1 MNNMCH
7 IFNLIRVYNV
17 LLSGI
22 TVFIAAYLLDFF
34 LFYSTFKLS
43 IIVMSTMTI
52 GNIMNDLLDI
62 ESDQINHPN
71 RVLASNRLTVRFA
84 ILIFSFS
91 VFILVYFSLQ
101 ISFKSLFF
109 LYGFILPLL
118 FSYNIYFK
126 KFPVIGNIIVSLLL
140 GSVFWFTELA
150 LLDSFSI
157 LYTPFFLVII
167 FSFVREIIKDMED
180 YDGDKSVGMLTLPII
195 VGKEAMNYI
204 IIFSVLTLIIV
215 LLFPFIFWNYNLKY
229 LLLLIILIEIPLIYS
244 LILLVK
250 YPSKKTY
257 ASIASLLKILTIG
270 GLLIIM
276 VSKN

>member
-1 MNNMCH
+1 MNNMGH
-7 IFNLIRVYNV
+7 IFHLIRVYNV

-22 TVFIAAYLLDFF
+22 TVFIAAYLLDFY

-52 GNIMNDLLDI
+52 GNIMNDILDI
-62 ESDQINHPN
+62 ESDQINHPD
-71 RVLASNRLTVRFA
+71 RALASNKLTVRSA
-84 ILIFSFS
+84 ILMLSFS

-101 ISFKSLFF
+101 ISFKSLVF

-126 KFPVIGNIIVSLLL
+126 KFPIIGNIIVSLLL
-140 GSVFWFTELA
+140 GSVFLFTELA
-150 LLDSFSI
+150 LIDSLSI
-157 LYTPFFLVII
+157 LYVPFFLVII

-180 YDGDKSVGMLTLPII
+180 YDGDKHVGMLTLPVI
-195 VGKEAMNYI
+195 VGKEWMNHI
-204 IIFSVLTLIIV
+204 IIVSVLTLIII

-257 ASIASLLKILTIG
+257 ASIAGLLKILTIG

>member
-1 MNNMCH
+1 MSH

-17 LLSGI
+17 LLSGA
-22 TVFIAAYLLDFF
+22 TVFIAAYLLDFY

-62 ESDQINHPN
+62 ESDQINHPD
-71 RVLASNRLTVRFA
+71 RALASNKLTTRSA
-84 ILIFSFS
+84 ILMLSFS

-101 ISFKSLFF
+101 ISFKGLFF

-126 KFPVIGNIIVSLLL
+126 KFPIIGNIIVSLLL
-140 GSVFWFTELA
+140 GSVFLFTELV
-150 LLDSFSI
+150 LIDSFSI
-157 LYTPFFLVII
+157 LCVPLFLVII

-180 YDGDKSVGMLTLPII
+180 YDGDKHVGMLTLPVI
-195 VGKEAMNYI
+195 VGKQGMNHI
-204 IIFSVLTLIIV
+204 IIVSVLTLIIV

-257 ASIASLLKILTIG
+257 ASIAGLLKILTIG